1 MLIEWL
7 WVVVVFRG
15 VWSVAYCWSSNDSL
29 SESSVS
35 AKSPYKMA
43 LLRRRHIP
51 VNAVMGVAVA
61 IANLVSGMQGVT
73 IDVVTV
79 LFKIRY
85 DVTVENAEELM
96 LLSNE

>member
-1 MLIEWL
+1 M
-7 WVVVVFRG
+7 
-15 VWSVAYCWSSNDSL
+15 
-29 SESSVS
+29 S
-35 AKSPYKMA
+35 ANSPDKMA

>member
-1 MLIEWL
+1 M
-7 WVVVVFRG
+7 
-15 VWSVAYCWSSNDSL
+15 ASL
-29 SESSVS
+29 SVENS
-35 AKSPYKMA
+35 A
-43 LLRRRHIP
+43 
-51 VNAVMGVAVA
+51 
-61 IANLVSGMQGVT
+61 SGTQGVT

>member
-1 MLIEWL
+1 
-7 WVVVVFRG
+7 
-15 VWSVAYCWSSNDSL
+15 
-29 SESSVS
+29 
-35 AKSPYKMA
+35 
-43 LLRRRHIP
+43 
-51 VNAVMGVAVA
+51 
-61 IANLVSGMQGVT
+61 MQGVT

>member
-1 MLIEWL
+1 
-7 WVVVVFRG
+7 
-15 VWSVAYCWSSNDSL
+15 
-29 SESSVS
+29 
-35 AKSPYKMA
+35 MA